1 MTTPARTT
9 PARTSDVTVV
19 DAASVRWVNGREV
32 YKSMEP
38 AFRDNIAIDG
48 DEVRILALL
57 EKYSIRTLWIDPV
70 TSRRID
76 HLRAA
81 PGYVD
86 LTEAY
91 HDSVEEAFFL
101 GGRVT
106 LTAEGPMEA
115 GDYFWRPPGW
125 VHAAHSDEG
134 FEAILMMEGEDDSEG
149 SGRVSRV
156 PRPDDRVGH
165 HDRAASADDPIGPRG
180 YVRRA
185 ETRFMAWR
193 MHDDAVTTLGGA
205 GLLSKTLSSNVRTDA
220 CSLLVQALAG
230 WSSRGRAIPRE
241 RLMIVTSGSLRV
253 RGADLGVGSLVRV
266 APGAAPPELSSP
278 DSAEILVK
286 VGGPG

>member
-1 MTTPARTT
+1 MTTSLTT
-9 PARTSDVTVV
+9 SEATVV
-19 DAASVRWVNGREV
+19 DATDVRWVNGREV
-32 YKSMEP
+32 YESMEP
-38 AFRDNIAIDG
+38 AFRENIAADG

-86 LTEAY
+86 LSEAY

-125 VHAAHSDEG
+125 VHAAQTDEG

-185 ETRFMAWR
+185 ETRFMVWR
-193 MHDDAVTTLGGA
+193 THDDAVTGLGGD
-205 GLLSKTLSSNVRTDA
+205 GLLSKTMSSNARTDA
-220 CSLLVQALAG
+220 CSVLVQAPAG
-230 WSSRGRAIPRE
+230 WSSDGRAVPRE
-241 RLMIVTSGSLRV
+241 RLVVVTSGSLRV
-253 RGADLGVGSLVRV
+253 GDADVGVGSLVRV
-266 APGAAPPELSSP
+266 APGAALPELSSP
-278 DSAEILVK
+278 EGAELLVK
-286 VGGPG
+286 VGGPR